1 MALRLRRGTDAQR
14 LLITPQ
20 EGELIYTT
28 DTNEIFVGDGV
39 TAGGIR
45 VTGLV
50 PENIEDLQNV
60 SSSVPGD
67 NDVLIW
73 DALTAQWTPIPLDT
87 IAPGSTLASLTD
99 VDLTSGT
106 LVNGGILTYDSGA
119 GTWGPTDT
127 EFFIPNLLPRDIKGS
142 VFADDSTL
150 VVDGLTGTIYASNII
165 AYDAINISAT
175 DPITEV
181 NIYSEETRSR
191 MNFYTTSY
199 DPGSDLSSYTGN
211 YATVNFGYEDDTN
224 GSTVLSTIRGSDAD
238 IRIAHDLNSG
248 FLTDESKYFTAK
260 DGNFGFGTYTP
271 TAKLDVRGNASVSGE
286 VEAAAFKGSL
296 VGDDSRIVVDGLTG
310 FVYADHFV
318 AYDQINFSPTDD
330 ILEMNI
336 YSYGNRSR
344 QNFYVT
350 SEDPEVDLSTYTGY
364 YATVNFGYEDS
375 INGANVRGTIRGS
388 DTDIRIAHD
397 VNEGFLTDESK
408 YFTAKDGN
416 FGFGTYTP
424 DYKVDVRGDLRADAL
439 IGALYADDSTLVV
452 DGFNGAVYASELTT
466 SVINTQTNDLSI
478 SNPGGITEIH
488 IESQGNRSR
497 QNFYVTA
504 PDEVTDLSTYT
515 GYYATINFGYTD
527 TPNGA
532 TVRGTIRGS
541 DTDIRLAHDVNE
553 GFLADETKYFTVK
566 DGNFGFGTYTPEAKV
581 DVRGPILPGR
591 YADAA
596 ARDAAIPTPVAGMT
610 IFVTDG
616 DGAGNPKFQGNT
628 DGTTGGW
635 VDLN

>member
-14 LLITPQ
+14 LLITPL

-28 DTNEIFVGDGV
+28 DTNEIYVGDGV
-39 TAGGIR
+39 TAGGVR
-45 VTGLV
+45 VTGDV
-50 PENIEDLQNV
+50 PANLQDLDNV
-60 SSSVPGD
+60 STAVPGE

-73 DALTAQWTPIPLDT
+73 DAIAQQWGPVPLDT
-87 IAPGSTLASLTD
+87 IAPGSTLASMAD
-99 VDLTSGT
+99 VDITNPDDNQILSYNSATSSWNNT
-106 LVNGGILTYDSGA
+106 AILT
-119 GTWGPTDT
+119 TD
-127 EFFIPNLLPRDIKGS
+127 LKGS
-142 VFADDSTL
+142 VFADDSRL
-150 VVDGLTGTIYASNII
+150 IVDGLTGTVYADNFV
-165 AYDAINISAT
+165 AYDQINFSPT
-175 DPITEV
+175 D
-181 NIYSEETRSR
+181 NILEMNILSYGNRSR
-191 MNFYTTSY
+191 QNFYVTTE
-199 DPGSDLSSYTGN
+199 DPAIDLSTYSGY
-211 YATVNFGYEDDTN
+211 YATVNFGYDDSIN
-224 GSTVLSTIRGSDAD
+224 GPTVRSTIRGSDSD
-238 IRIAHDLNSG
+238 IRIAHDLNEG
-248 FLTDESKYFTAK
+248 FLTDEGKYLTIK
-260 DGNFGFGTYTP
+260 DGLVGIGTYNP
-271 TAKLDVRGNASVSGE
+271 AYKLDVRGNAFFSGE

-388 DTDIRIAHD
+388 DADIRIAHD

-504 PDEVTDLSTYT
+504 PDEVTDLSTYA

-541 DTDIRLAHDVNE
+541 DSDIRIAHDVNE
-553 GFLADETKYFTVK
+553 GFLADETKYFTAK

>member
-14 LLITPQ
+14 LLITPL

-28 DTNEIFVGDGV
+28 DTNEIYVGDGV
-39 TAGGIR
+39 TAGGVR
-45 VTGLV
+45 VTGDV
-50 PENIEDLQNV
+50 PANLQDLDNV
-60 SSSVPGD
+60 STAVPGE

-73 DALTAQWTPIPLDT
+73 DAIAQQWGPVPLDT
-87 IAPGSTLASLTD
+87 IAPGSTLASMAD
-99 VDLTSGT
+99 VDITNPDDNQILSYNSATSSWNNT
-106 LVNGGILTYDSGA
+106 AILT
-119 GTWGPTDT
+119 TD
-127 EFFIPNLLPRDIKGS
+127 LKGS
-142 VFADDSTL
+142 VFA
-150 VVDGLTGTIYASNII
+150 
-165 AYDAINISAT
+165 
-175 DPITEV
+175 
-181 NIYSEETRSR
+181 
-191 MNFYTTSY
+191 
-199 DPGSDLSSYTGN
+199 
-211 YATVNFGYEDDTN
+211 
-224 GSTVLSTIRGSDAD
+224 
-238 IRIAHDLNSG
+238 
-248 FLTDESKYFTAK
+248 
-260 DGNFGFGTYTP
+260 
-271 TAKLDVRGNASVSGE
+271 
-286 VEAAAFKGSL
+286 
-296 VGDDSRIVVDGLTG
+296 DDSRIVVDGLTG

-388 DTDIRIAHD
+388 DADIRIAHD

-466 SVINTQTNDLSI
+466 SVINTQANDLSI

-527 TPNGA
+527 TPNGSN
-532 TVRGTIRGS
+532 VRGTIRGS

-553 GFLADETKYFTVK
+553 GFLADETKYFTAK